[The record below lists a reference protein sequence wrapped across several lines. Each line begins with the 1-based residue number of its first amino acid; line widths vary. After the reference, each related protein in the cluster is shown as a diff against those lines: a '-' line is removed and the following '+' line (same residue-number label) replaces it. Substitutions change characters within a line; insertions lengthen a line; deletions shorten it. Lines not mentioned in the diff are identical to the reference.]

1 MKKILM
7 MICFACLLLEACD
20 KAEVP
25 STYSGPDGINFY
37 YDQVGPYDADPYPNS
52 DKTGSLSSSRQ
63 TDTLWYKILVMG
75 NICEKERTFSLKQ
88 STLSALDSASYY
100 TGLTPQV
107 KVAVPGVN
115 YVSFDDP
122 QMKKYCVIP
131 PHTSEILVP
140 VILMYDPHAEFGSAF
155 SLKFRLHF
163 EIVPN
168 DDVKILDSR
177 FYRGAAQFTQYSW

>member
-7 MICFACLLLEACD
+7 IICFACLLLEACD

-25 STYSGPDGINFY
+25 SIYSGPDGINFY

-52 DKTGSLSSSRQ
+52 YKTGSLSSSQ
-63 TDTLWYKILVMG
+63 KTDTLWYKILIMG
-75 NICEKERTFSLKQ
+75 NVSEKERTFSLKQ

-115 YVSFDDP
+115 YVAFDDP
-122 QMKKYCVIP
+122 RMEKYYVIP

-140 VILMYDPHAEFGSAF
+140 VILLFDPNINYGSSF
-155 SLKFRLHF
+155 SKGFCLHF

-168 DDVKILDSR
+168 DEIKILDSR
-177 FYRGAAQFTQYSW
+177 FYRGKAKFTQWSW